1 MKARY
6 ERIGVTE
13 HWAKQA
19 DFWERRVQRFDPTA
33 VNREL
38 LGGNYETHL
47 NGLISIAFGNYLND
61 ALPAARQWG
70 AELIRK
76 ADTYFFGEWRLAVL
90 GRDAEYWRS
99 GNGDW
104 IPAYRSAVA
113 FAVAMGDWDSAKRL
127 SAHPSENKIGDP
139 DDKTWYLLVAE
150 FLMHGRTAR
159 FSSIGDQIQQEGKK
173 YHQVL
178 AQLLDAVARGQAE
191 GTGELF
197 GEHMEYYQ
205 RRLKPRDEIDHKLA
219 IDGTIIAHAA
229 EHAGCPIVFDEKWK
243 DYLIY
248 V

>member
-1 MKARY
+1 MSARF
-6 ERIGVTE
+6 ERIGVE
-13 HWAKQA
+13 ERWLKQCA
-19 DFWERRVQRFDPTA
+19 SCAASAMKFDPA
-33 VNREL
+33 KVKPGLMGDNL
-38 LGGNYETHL
+38 QLHLSDLIHLALGAYL
-47 NGLISIAFGNYLND
+47 ADDIS
-61 ALPAARQWG
+61 AARRWG
-70 AELIRK
+70 EDLIRM
-76 ADTYFFGEWRLAVL
+76 ANTYFFGEWRLVVP

-104 IPAYRSAVA
+104 IPAYRSAVT
-113 FAVAMGDWDSAKRL
+113 FAVAMGDWNSAKRL

-139 DDKTWYLLVAE
+139 NDKTWYLLVAE

-191 GTGELF
+191 ATGELF
-197 GEHMEYYQ
+197 GEHMDYYQ